1 MDYGKIIKF
10 PMKDKD
16 WIMKVIIGGI
26 LSIIPIINFIASGYE
41 FKVMKNAINK
51 TPGMPEWKGFGDLFV
66 KGLVIFVIALLYL
79 IVPLII
85 FGAIAGFST
94 LSYVMGDL
102 TNPYAIVMAILPA
115 LFIGG
120 ILMLIVGFILPM
132 AIAMYAKSD
141 NFGDAFK
148 FSEILNRIKSIFGEY
163 LASYIIIVIL
173 GIILGL
179 IMLIPIIGWI
189 LGLFGTFY
197 LGVLALNM
205 FGELYLKSKAT

>member
-16 WIMKVIIGGI
+16 WIMKVIIGGV
-26 LSIIPIINFIASGYE
+26 LSIIPIVNFISSGYQL
-41 FKVMKNAINK
+41 KVMKNAINK
-51 TPGMPEWKGFGDLFV
+51 KPGMPEWKGFMDLFV
-66 KGLVIFVIALLYL
+66 KGLIIFVIALLFM

-85 FGAIAGFST
+85 FGAIAGFSAI
-94 LSYVMGDL
+94 SVIMGDL
-102 TNPYAIVMAILPA
+102 TNPYNIVLAILPA

-120 ILMLIVGFILPM
+120 ILFLIIGFILPM

-141 NFGDAFK
+141 NFSDAFK

-163 LASYIIIVIL
+163 LVSYIVIVIF

-179 IMLIPIIGWI
+179 IMLIPVIGWI
-189 LGLFGTFY
+189 IGFFGTFY
-197 LGVLALNM
+197 LGVVALNM
-205 FGELYLKSKAT
+205 FGELYTKSKA